1 MLHTASEVISLARNL
16 ENESAKF
23 YEDISIL
30 HKQNKDV
37 FLGYSKENV
46 KNIKQIERAYYGT
59 ASDAMEGTFAF
70 NVEEKNYALETGL
83 SGNQGYAD
91 ALKRAINIEKVIA
104 RFYSDAAGQ
113 SQSFMADVPRVFKL
127 MARERAERIERLE
140 SILKSASEVPR

>member
-46 KNIKQIERAYYGT
+46 KNVKRIERAYYGT
-59 ASDAMEGTFAF
+59 ISDAFEGTFAF
-70 NVEEKNYALETGL
+70 NIEEKNYTFETGL
-83 SGNQGYAD
+83 AKNSEYAD
-91 ALKRAINIEKVIA
+91 TLNKALSIEKLIA

-113 SQSFMADVPRVFKL
+113 SQSLMADVPRVFKL
-127 MARERAERIERLE
+127 MASERAERIERLE